1 MHQTCGTT
9 ESEYDLTSYE
19 RLLYLPQED
28 AREIAADGSMTG
40 TRTDVQTPQ
49 GGTITDTWTWDL
61 KLEVPQPP
69 PPGP

>member
-1 MHQTCGTT
+1 VR
-9 ESEYDLTSYE
+9 S
-19 RLLYLPQED
+19 
-28 AREIAADGSMTG
+28 ADGSMTG